1 MRRKSCVRFQ
11 GAVFW
16 VDLIFVNNKKNSKKK
31 KKKKKKNLVICRAE
45 DGVAKN
51 ILQSLAKSAR
61 RSGTAKVV
69 TSETIRQRNEA
80 RAEAR
85 ALAAATAAAA
95 SSSAEAA
102 AVEPEDEEPEVDLDP
117 DRVVEALFNNGRPL
131 TIRERAEKV
140 GCWVVFFF
148 FLLLLLL

>member
-1 MRRKSCVRFQ
+1 M
-11 GAVFW
+11 
-16 VDLIFVNNKKNSKKK
+16 
-31 KKKKKKNLVICRAE
+31 CRAE

-85 ALAAATAAAA
+85 ALAAATAAAV

-148 FLLLLLL
+148 FCCCCCFNSILISGSMECCSATMKFIGDFRFRFRF